1 MGKVHT
7 KAKRSCGCG
16 HTLGN
21 VRLAAR
27 KRKARPRSFGS
38 EEAAR
43 KWAEAQKITKFDL
56 KNLRQDYASKKKIII
71 IQNN

>member
-7 KAKRSCGCG
+7 KAKRSFGGG

-21 VRLAAR
+21 IRLATR

-38 EEAAR
+38 EEAAN
-43 KWAEAQKITKFDL
+43 KWAESQKIKKFDL
-56 KNLRQDYASKKKIII
+56 KNLRPDHASKKKIII
-71 IQNN
+71 IKNN